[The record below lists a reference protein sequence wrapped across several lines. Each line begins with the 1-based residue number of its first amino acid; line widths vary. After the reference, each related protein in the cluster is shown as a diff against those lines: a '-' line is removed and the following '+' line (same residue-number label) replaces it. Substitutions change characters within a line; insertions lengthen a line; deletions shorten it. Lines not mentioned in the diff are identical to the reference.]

1 MSLRTVHVLGIVG
14 AVVVV
19 IATDLAWYTREV
31 AASAGGAALRFTSST
46 SNTLWDITTLAP
58 VLLVIAAAAGAIALF
73 APQSAARMAGIA
85 AGLLGLGISAYCV
98 VKMFNFPDLGTTG
111 SASGV
116 LPLPGAGGTGVSGRA
131 STTLDAGPFIGLLG
145 GLLVALSGLGLTS
158 EAPET
163 STAPQHTP
171 DLAGTP
177 AR

>member
-31 AASAGGAALRFTSST
+31 AATAGGAAVQFSSST
-46 SNTLWDITTLAP
+46 SYTLWDVTTLAP
-58 VLLVIAAAAGAIALF
+58 VLLVIAAAAGAIVLF

-85 AGLLGLGISAYCV
+85 AGLLGLGISAYAV
-98 VKMFNFPDLGTTG
+98 VKMFNLPDLGTIG

-116 LPLPGAGGTGVSGRA
+116 VPLRGTGGVDVSGHA

-145 GLLVALSGLGLTS
+145 GLLVALSGFGLTG
-158 EAPET
+158 EAPEST
-163 STAPQHTP
+163 TAPQHTP
-171 DLAGTP
+171 DLAATA

>member
-19 IATDLAWYTREV
+19 IATDLAWYMREV
-31 AASAGGAALRFTSST
+31 AATAGGATVRFTSST
-46 SNTLWDITTLAP
+46 SYTLWDITTLAP
-58 VLLVIAAAAGAIALF
+58 VLLVIAAAAGAIVLF
-73 APQSAARMAGIA
+73 APQSAARTAGIA

-116 LPLPGAGGTGVSGRA
+116 VPLPGAGGVGVTGSA

-145 GLLVALSGLGLTS
+145 GLLVALSGLALTG
-158 EAPET
+158 EAAET
-163 STAPQHTP
+163 TTAPQRTP
-171 DLAGTP
+171 NLAGTP